1 MNHAYSPKRRSSAS
15 GFTLLEV
22 LVVVVIVAV
31 LAGIAAPGWLAFM
44 NRQRTSTVKNDIAES
59 LRQAQTN
66 AIQLRS
72 DRTITVL
79 TNADLPSIQIAG
91 LTEEIGSG
99 IPPGTITLSTNR
111 NSNAITFDY
120 QGVPSNPGEIPFV
133 ITVRPSDSPADSQAR
148 QCVAVTTVLGNI
160 KTANS
165 GDDCD
170 ALLAL

>member
-1 MNHAYSPKRRSSAS
+1 MNHAFSSKLRPSTS

-22 LVVVVIVAV
+22 LVVVIIVAI

-59 LRQAQTN
+59 LRQAQTD

-72 DRTITVL
+72 NRNVTVL
-79 TNADLPSIQIAG
+79 TNADLPTIQIAG
-91 LTEEIGSG
+91 LSEEVGSG

-111 NSNAITFDY
+111 DSNEITFDY
-120 QGVPSNPGEIPFV
+120 QGIPTNPGDVPFV

-165 GDDCD
+165 GDGCD
-170 ALLAL
+170 DLLAL